1 MNATKEE
8 YENAIEEMKEQY
20 EHMSEEI
27 RQEFIKRINER
38 CGFSRNFCS
47 AIICIFTKNN
57 FPSKWIFTRNCFFF
71 VEFVVNFHEKNSTM
85 KM

>member
-27 RQEFIKRINER
+27 RQEFIKRINDR
-38 CGFSRNFCS
+38 WGFSRKTLFGN
-47 AIICIFTKNN
+47 IRNHNTKFFPNLN
-57 FPSKWIFTRNCFFF
+57 FPLF
-71 VEFVVNFHEKNSTM
+71 
-85 KM
+85 